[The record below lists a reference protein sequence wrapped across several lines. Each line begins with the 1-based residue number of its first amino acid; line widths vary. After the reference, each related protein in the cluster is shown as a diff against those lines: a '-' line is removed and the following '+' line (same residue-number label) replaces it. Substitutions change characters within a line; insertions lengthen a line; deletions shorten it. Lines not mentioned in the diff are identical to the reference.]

1 MDLFELFSF
10 WRTAAFMVVGA
21 NVGHHTEAVKAE
33 GIQLVIKLVEMREL
47 VQRAYFSLFL
57 LSIPLRSYL
66 GT

>member
-1 MDLFELFSF
+1 
-10 WRTAAFMVVGA
+10 MVVGA

-57 LSIPLRSYL
+57 LLIPFRPYL